1 MAGEDSAD
9 WSVEVQQHGVD
20 VGHEPIEVGANLRHA
35 CLSGWLN
42 AGVSAALV
50 ATWAGHSIAVPL
62 KIYANC
68 LYGEQ
73 EAALRGIEAF
83 RQGYATPEAA

>member
-1 MAGEDSAD
+1 MAPVPYS
-9 WSVEVQQHGVD
+9 
-20 VGHEPIEVGANLRHA
+20 LRHA

-50 ATWAGHSIAVPL
+50 ATWAGHSIAVL
-62 KIYANC
+62 FKIYAKC

-73 EAALRGIEAF
+73 EAAFRRIDAF
-83 RQGYATPEAA
+83 RRGYATPEAA